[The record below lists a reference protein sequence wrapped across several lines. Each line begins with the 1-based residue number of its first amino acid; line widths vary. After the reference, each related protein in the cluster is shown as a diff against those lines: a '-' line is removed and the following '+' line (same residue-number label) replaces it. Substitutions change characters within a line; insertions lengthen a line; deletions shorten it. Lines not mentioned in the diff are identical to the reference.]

1 MEIVT
6 HVVKEHHEQK
16 EVRTSTAKSDK
27 DVIISSFVFNVN
39 VK

>member
-6 HVVKEHHEQK
+6 HVVREHQEQK
-16 EVRTSTAKSDK
+16 EVRTSTPISDK
-27 DVIISSFVFNVN
+27 DGIISSFVFNVN